1 MFVFGFWSV
10 ASATIVNVAN
20 LYGTA
25 TANHSWGGQTPDNTI
40 DGSLAVMDYWNAGS
54 HGTVSNPNWVVVDLG
69 SAYDVGSIDLFWAPQ
84 DGLYAGY
91 TTNYNVYYGNNN
103 TNWTLAGSGVFVDE
117 DINRITDSFSFG
129 PTAQSM
135 QYVMYEV
142 DGGTHWSGINEISV
156 FADDG
161 NPSGGAAPVP
171 EPATMLLFGTG
182 LMGLFSARFK
192 KK

>member
-1 MFVFGFWSV
+1 MMLVLLTCFG
-10 ASATIVNVAN
+10 
-20 LYGTA
+20 
-25 TANHSWGGQTPDNTI
+25 P
-40 DGSLAVMDYWNAGS
+40 
-54 HGTVSNPNWVVVDLG
+54 
-69 SAYDVGSIDLFWAPQ
+69 PQ

-142 DGGTHWSGINEISV
+142 DGGTHWSWH
-156 FADDG
+156 
-161 NPSGGAAPVP
+161 
-171 EPATMLLFGTG
+171 
-182 LMGLFSARFK
+182 K
-192 KK
+192 